1 MHRLSFRQE
10 GDRRGWWFD
19 SLRRMFESFVHKV
32 KVVLTD
38 EILRTRILFVLGA
51 LVVFRLLAAIPV
63 PGVSASAL
71 ESFLSGNQFFGL
83 LNIFSGGG
91 FSNLSIVMLGVGP
104 YITASI
110 VMQLLTILVPALKE
124 MYQEEGDS
132 GRQRFAQY
140 SRYLTIPLAFI
151 QAFAFLLLLQQNGIV
166 PGLTLF
172 QLTVNIFVVAAGSIL
187 LMWLGEL
194 ISEFGVGNGVS
205 LLIFAG
211 IVSRIPSDLSK
222 LVFSFDVSQL
232 PAYLGFA
239 AAAIVIMAGVVF
251 ITEAERPIPVT
262 YARRV
267 RGNRVLGGISTY
279 LPLRVNQAG
288 VIPIIFAL
296 SFLLFPQMIATF
308 LSHAS
313 ISWLAAAGS
322 AVVSALANQWVYGGL
337 YFFFVVVFT
346 YFYTAITF
354 EPHQIAKN
362 LQKNGAFIPGVRPG
376 ATTSDY
382 LGNIIT
388 RITLVGALFL
398 GVLAVL
404 PIVLQGLTGITAV
417 TIGGTALL
425 IAVSVVLDLVKKI
438 DAQTSIREY

>member
-1 MHRLSFRQE
+1 M
-10 GDRRGWWFD
+10 W
-19 SLRRMFESFVHKV
+19 ESFVHKV
-32 KVVLTD
+32 RVVLTD
-38 EILRTRILFVLGA
+38 STLRNRILFVFGA
-51 LVVFRLLAAIPV
+51 LLAFRFLAAIPV
-63 PGVSASAL
+63 PGVSAAAL
-71 ESFLSGNQFFGL
+71 ETFFNQSAAGQFLGL
-83 LNIFSGGG
+83 FNILSGGG
-91 FSNLSIVMLGVGP
+91 FSSVSIVMLGVGP

-110 VMQLLTILVPALKE
+110 VMQLMTVLIPRLKE

-132 GRQRFAQY
+132 GRQRFTMY
-140 SRYLTIPLAFI
+140 SRYLTVPLAFI
-151 QAFAFLLLLQQNGIV
+151 QAFGFLLLLQQNGIV
-166 PGLTLF
+166 PALTLIGF
-172 QLTVNIFVVAAGSIL
+172 MTNVTVIAGGSIL
-187 LMWLGEL
+187 LMWIGEL

-211 IVSRIPSDLSK
+211 IIAGIPAALSQTI
-222 LVFSFDVSQL
+222 FAFDVSQL
-232 PAYLGFA
+232 PAYLGFLA
-239 AAAIVIMAGVVF
+239 AGVVIMGGVVF
-251 ITEAERPIPVT
+251 ISEAERPIPVT

-288 VIPIIFAL
+288 VMPIIFAL

-308 LSHAS
+308 LSHVSITWVAS
-313 ISWLAAAGS
+313 GASKVVAWLAD
-322 AVVSALANQWVYGGL
+322 QWVYGIL
-337 YFFFVVVFT
+337 YFLLVVVFT

-376 ATTSDY
+376 QTTADY

-398 GVLAVL
+398 GLLAIL
-404 PIVLQGLTGITAV
+404 PLILRGITGITSL

-425 IAVSVVLDLVKKI
+425 IVVSVVLDLVKKI